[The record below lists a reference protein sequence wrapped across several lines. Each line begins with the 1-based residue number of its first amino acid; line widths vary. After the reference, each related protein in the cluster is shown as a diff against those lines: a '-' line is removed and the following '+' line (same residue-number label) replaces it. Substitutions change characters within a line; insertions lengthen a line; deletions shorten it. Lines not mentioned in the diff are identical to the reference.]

1 MRKERIIYQDWI
13 VTLGRDPSIPCDG
26 RAEKN
31 SDDYNYDIITA
42 VNRALEILNKDEA
55 SFIHAFYVEG
65 MGYRKISEQS
75 GRAMYKLEALHNRAL
90 KKLKTHLYQSL
101 KGKVNIPEPKQI
113 ECCLCSHPQLENI
126 NQLIMAKRKSETWKH
141 VIKTL
146 KDEYGVFI
154 KTPQRLIGH
163 LKYHII
169 KEA

>member
-31 SDDYNYDIITA
+31 SDHYNYEIITA
-42 VNRALEILNKDEA
+42 VNRALEILNNDEA
-55 SFIHAFYVEG
+55 SFIRAFYMEG
-65 MGYRKISEQS
+65 LGYRQIGEKS
-75 GRAMYKLEALHNRAL
+75 GRAVYKLEALHNRAL
-90 KKLKTHLYQSL
+90 KKIKRHLYHSL
-101 KGKVNIPEPKQI
+101 KDKISLPAPSQI
-113 ECCLCSHPQLENI
+113 ECCLCRHPQLEDI
-126 NQLIMAKRKSETWKH
+126 NQLIMARNKSETWKH
-141 VIKTL
+141 IIKTL
-146 KDEYGVFI
+146 KNDYGIII